1 MAKKELTWNGM
12 KEDEVKLLDL
22 KTFLQY
28 IPSRQR
34 RTLTRGF
41 TDAQNTLLKNL
52 ERGKDNLKTH
62 CRDMIILPQ
71 MIGKTFRVYTGRDF
85 APITITM
92 EMIGHYLGEFAHT
105 RRLVSHSS
113 AGVGAT
119 RSSKAVSAR

>member
-1 MAKKELTWNGM
+1 MAKKELTWNNM
-12 KEDEVKLLDL
+12 NEEEVKMLDL
-22 KTFLQY
+22 KAFLQY

-41 TDAQNTLLKNL
+41 TDAQKILLKNL
-52 ERGKDNLKTH
+52 ETGKDNLKTH
-62 CRDMIILPQ
+62 CRDMVILPK

-85 APITITM
+85 APITITL

-105 RRLVSHSS
+105 RKSVSHSS

-119 RSSKAVSAR
+119 RSSKSTSAR